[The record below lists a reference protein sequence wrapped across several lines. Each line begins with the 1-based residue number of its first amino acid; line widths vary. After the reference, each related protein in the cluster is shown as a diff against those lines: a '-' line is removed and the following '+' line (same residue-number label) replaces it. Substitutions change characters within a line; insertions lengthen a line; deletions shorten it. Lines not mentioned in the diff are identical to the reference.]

1 MSREHIANVLKK
13 LRLKSGLTAKEVG
26 EMIGKSGK
34 TVSAW
39 ENNHGQPD
47 AEILIALCDIYE
59 VDDIL
64 QEFRENNLSDKSNR
78 LTLSLHETSVI
89 TAYRSKPEMQPA
101 VDKLLG
107 VETDSNTVTLVEAAR
122 TADNRKSIKT
132 TQVTQDEL
140 EIFNTAPQSDEKL

>member
-1 MSREHIANVLKK
+1 MSREHIAKVLKE

-26 EMIGKSGK
+26 DMIGKSGK

-47 AEILIALCDIYE
+47 AELLIALCDIYE

-64 QEFRENNLSDKSNR
+64 KAFREDDVETIALSE
-78 LTLSLHETSVI
+78 HEKTVI
-89 TAYRSKPEMQPA
+89 VAYRNKPEMQPA

-107 VETDSNTVTLVEAAR
+107 IVDDKMVALPMAAR
-122 TADNRKSIKT
+122 SIDNRPVGIEYISK
-132 TQVTQDEL
+132 
-140 EIFNTAPQSDEKL
+140 EKLAMLNENNSVKDEDDL

>member
-1 MSREHIANVLKK
+1 MSREHIAKVLKE

-26 EMIGKSGK
+26 DMIGKSGK

-47 AEILIALCDIYE
+47 AELLIALCDIYE

-64 QEFRENNLSDKSNR
+64 KAFREDDVETIALSE
-78 LTLSLHETSVI
+78 HEKTVI
-89 TAYRSKPEMQPA
+89 VAYRNKPEMQPA

-107 VETDSNTVTLVEAAR
+107 IADDKMVALPMAAR
-122 TADNRKSIKT
+122 SVDNRPVGIEYISK
-132 TQVTQDEL
+132 
-140 EIFNTAPQSDEKL
+140 EKLAMLNENNSVKDEDDL

>member
-1 MSREHIANVLKK
+1 MSREHIAKVLKE

-26 EMIGKSGK
+26 DMIGKSGK

-47 AEILIALCDIYE
+47 AELLIALCDIYE

-64 QEFRENNLSDKSNR
+64 KAFREDDVETISLSE
-78 LTLSLHETSVI
+78 HEKTVI
-89 TAYRSKPEMQPA
+89 IAYRNKLEMQPA

-107 VETDSNTVTLVEAAR
+107 IADEEMIALPTAAR
-122 TADNRKSIKT
+122 SVDNRPVSFEYISK
-132 TQVTQDEL
+132 
-140 EIFNTAPQSDEKL
+140 EKLELIKNAKSVEDEVDL